1 MSPDRKRQRLLF
13 LGLAVLTVGGCA
25 RRPPSEP
32 RELRIAI
39 EETLESLDPATDSL
53 NAWAVLGNVF
63 EPLVAQG
70 ADLRIEPALAVG
82 WATPEETLW
91 SFELRPGVTFH
102 DGTPLSPARVVAGI
116 ERVRNDLGSSARSW
130 LASVA
135 SIEAASPFHVLV
147 RTRGPDPLL
156 LYHLAQVPIA
166 LGKDPREVTAHPVGT
181 GPYRVAGRADGG
193 LSVEAFPGWWGPA
206 PKVRRARFVPLPE
219 SAGVAEALTRGRID
233 LAKVPLVAGGP
244 ASFPFPTEE
253 VRGLSTM
260 FLWIKNLGRAAENP
274 LADVRVR
281 RALTLALDRRAIAA
295 RATGRP
301 DSAARQLVPAAMFGY
316 QPELVPEA
324 TDIAAARLLLASAGY
339 AGGVTLDLA
348 FRETPLARLTAE
360 AVAADLEKAGVR
372 AHLRAVSYEESL
384 RPTREIIRGLFVGF
398 WAFDVP
404 DASSF
409 LSDCVRTRDL
419 GLSRGLMNQGF
430 SSPRMDDLIDR
441 AAALNDAASRLD
453 MVRNAFLLANEEVP
467 VVPLFEVVRIWG
479 HARDIAYRP
488 RADERIVLTEIAYRA
503 TSAFRAPAGTG
514 GGDSGGRA
522 RPSPPPSGSRP
533 R

>member
-1 MSPDRKRQRLLF
+1 MRQRLLL
-13 LGLAVLTVGGCA
+13 LGLAVLTAGGCA
-25 RRPPSEP
+25 RRPPPEP

-39 EETLESLDPATDSL
+39 EERLESLDPATDSL

-116 ERVRNDLGSSARSW
+116 ERVRNDPGSPARSW

-156 LYHLAQVPIA
+156 LHHLAQIPIA
-166 LGKDPREVTAHPVGT
+166 LGRDPREVAAHPVGT
-181 GPYRVAGRADGG
+181 GPYRVAGRAEGG

-206 PKVRRARFVPLPE
+206 PEVRRARFVPLPDR
-219 SAGVAEALTRGRID
+219 AGVAEALTQGRID
-233 LAKVPLVAGGP
+233 LAKLPLVAGGP

-253 VRGLSTM
+253 VRGLTTM
-260 FLWIKNLGRAAENP
+260 FLWIKNLGPAAENP

-281 RALTLALDRRAIAA
+281 RALALALDRRAIAA

-301 DSAARQLVPAAMFGY
+301 DSAARQLVPATMFGF
-316 QPELVPEA
+316 QPDLAPPA
-324 TDIAAARLLLASAGY
+324 TDVAAARRLLASAGH
-339 AGGVTLDLA
+339 AGGVTLELA
-348 FRETPLARLTAE
+348 FRETPLARLTAQ
-360 AVAADLEKAGVR
+360 AVADGLEKAGVR
-372 AHLRAVSYEESL
+372 AQLRAYTYEEAL

-398 WAFDVP
+398 WSFDVP

-409 LSDCVRTRDL
+409 LSDCVRTRDP
-419 GLSRGLMNQGF
+419 GLSRGLLNLGF

-441 AAALNDAASRLD
+441 GVALNNPAARLG
-453 MVRNAFLLANEEVP
+453 MIRKAFLLADEEVP
-467 VVPLFEVVRIWG
+467 LVPLFEMVRIWG

-488 RADERIVLTEIAYRA
+488 RADERIVLTDIAYRA
-503 TSAFRAPAGTG
+503 
-514 GGDSGGRA
+514 
-522 RPSPPPSGSRP
+522 PSDR
-533 R
+533 